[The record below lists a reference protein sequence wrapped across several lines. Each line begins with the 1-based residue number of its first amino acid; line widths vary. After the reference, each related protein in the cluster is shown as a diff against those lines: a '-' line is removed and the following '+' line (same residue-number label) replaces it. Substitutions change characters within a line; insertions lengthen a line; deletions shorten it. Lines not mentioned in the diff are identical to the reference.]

1 MLPTE
6 SLEHLLYLAKKGA
19 TLLFL
24 DCYPDDVPGF
34 GRLEERDEFRELLAQ
49 LPADEEFAEAESFR
63 LGRGRIITGSDFD
76 EMVRLAGIRP
86 EPFKREMGGTMLR
99 RKNEVGGYNYFLS
112 MLRNEAV
119 DGWVELATDAKAV
132 MIFDPMT
139 GRTGQAAIRP
149 NDRGT
154 IDVRLQFAPGQSV
167 LLKSFAKP
175 IEQKMWRYAERTA
188 EPIVLN
194 SDWEISFTES
204 VPAVEERFVTD
215 TLTAWTAIDDP
226 RLKINS
232 ATGCYT
238 TRFTIE
244 DPREPDEWVLDLG
257 DVRESAVVKLNGE
270 RIATLVTIP
279 YRTEIGRWIKEGE
292 NLLEVEVKNLHS
304 NRIAEME
311 RQGVRWR
318 IFKDANIAS
327 VVGARE
333 FSFGDWA
340 VDPAGLNSEVTLTPI
355 YYEK

>member
-1 MLPTE
+1 M
-6 SLEHLLYLAKKGA
+6 
-19 TLLFL
+19 
-24 DCYPDDVPGF
+24 
-34 GRLEERDEFRELLAQ
+34 
-49 LPADEEFAEAESFR
+49 
-63 LGRGRIITGSDFD
+63 
-76 EMVRLAGIRP
+76 
-86 EPFKREMGGTMLR
+86 
-99 RKNEVGGYNYFLS
+99 
-112 MLRNEAV
+112 
-119 DGWVELATDAKAV
+119 
-132 MIFDPMT
+132 
-139 GRTGQAAIRP
+139 
-149 NDRGT
+149 
-154 IDVRLQFAPGQSV
+154 
-167 LLKSFAKP
+167 
-175 IEQKMWRYAERTA
+175 
-188 EPIVLN
+188 
-194 SDWEISFTES
+194 
-204 VPAVEERFVTD
+204 TD